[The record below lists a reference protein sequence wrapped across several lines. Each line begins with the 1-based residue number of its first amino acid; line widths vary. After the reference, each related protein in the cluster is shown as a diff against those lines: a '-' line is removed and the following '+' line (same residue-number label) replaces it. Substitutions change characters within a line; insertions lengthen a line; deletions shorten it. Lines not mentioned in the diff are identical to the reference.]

1 VSCLQE
7 IISMPQA
14 NSSPRIVLVHAV
26 AVAVAPIH
34 QAFAEHWPEARLADL
49 LDTSLSADLAE
60 DKGQLGRKMIDRFL
74 TLGRYAAASGPEG
87 RSTDGV
93 LFTCSAFG
101 PAIEAVASD
110 LKIPVAKPNEAA
122 FKAALERGSRIGL
135 VTTFA
140 PSIPPLRAELLAL
153 AKAARPAQPPPSI
166 VECVV
171 PEAMAALQAG
181 RGDEHDARVAQEA
194 AKLKDV
200 DVIVL
205 GQFSTARAA
214 SAVAGAS
221 GKPVITTPESAV
233 VELKARLGG

>member
-1 VSCLQE
+1 
-7 IISMPQA
+7 MPQA
-14 NSSPRIVLVHAV
+14 NPSPRIVLVHAV

-34 QAFAEHWPEARLADL
+34 AAFAEHWPQARVVDM
-49 LDTSLSADLAE
+49 LDTSLSSDLAA
-60 DKGQLGRKMIDRFL
+60 DSGRLGQKMVDRFL

-87 RSTDGV
+87 KTTDGI

-101 PAIEAVASD
+101 PAIEAVAAD
-110 LKIPVAKPNEAA
+110 LDIPVAKPNEAA
-122 FKAALERGSRIGL
+122 FKAALARGSRIGL

-153 AKAARPAQPPPSI
+153 AKSLDPSAPAPTI

-171 PEAMAALQAG
+171 PDAMAALQAG
-181 RGDEHDARVAQEA
+181 RGEEHDARVAEET
-194 AKLKDV
+194 AKLTDV

-205 GQFSTARAA
+205 GQFSTARAS

-221 GKPVITTPESAV
+221 GKTVVTTPESAV
-233 VELKARLGG
+233 LELKERFAGQ